1 MKRNEKGITL
11 IVLAITI
18 IVILIIAGTVI
29 STTKGQKGVI
39 KEAET
44 MSSEAERQ
52 SVIQKIEADLYN
64 EKIKT
69 GKKPTKAE
77 MKELIKRKD
86 YAVSVD
92 EDSFVSKNGNHT
104 INYSEILGWGN
115 RTQDKPQN
123 ALQVLE

>member
-11 IVLAITI
+11 IALAITI

-44 MSSEAERQ
+44 MSSEAEKQ

-64 EKIKT
+64 EKVKT
-69 GKKPTKAE
+69 GKKPNKSE

-86 YAVSVD
+86 YATSID
-92 EDSFVSKNGNHT
+92 ENSFVSKNGNHT
-104 INYSEILGWGN
+104 INYSEILGW
-115 RTQDKPQN
+115 
-123 ALQVLE
+123 E